1 MRGPIPQAFY
11 RTPATAAISLWLSL
25 WLAFD
30 YTAAGATADRK
41 VEG

>member
-11 RTPATAAISLWLSL
+11 RTPATAAISLWL
-25 WLAFD
+25 AFD